1 LSNFSG
7 SVDSVAKPP
16 DDDPFLVAWKQH
28 FTYQAAKKFVAY
40 PLFPLRDLKRDAR
53 AVLRGLIKFLHDYGW
68 WPTERELAMEM
79 EADLAGVVH
88 ICQTLKV
95 MELIERRIFIAKG
108 GGQKKSL
115 AATALGWAALG
126 LKPIE
131 PWIRRPM
138 RLTDRIAHRI
148 TINLADLA
156 SAQQAMEK
164 RDLQVRNRRA
174 KSPRLYPR
182 PD

>member
-1 LSNFSG
+1 
-7 SVDSVAKPP
+7 
-16 DDDPFLVAWKQH
+16 
-28 FTYQAAKKFVAY
+28 
-40 PLFPLRDLKRDAR
+40 
-53 AVLRGLIKFLHDYGW
+53 
-68 WPTERELAMEM
+68 
-79 EADLAGVVH
+79 
-88 ICQTLKV
+88 
-95 MELIERRIFIAKG
+95 
-108 GGQKKSL
+108 
-115 AATALGWAALG
+115 
-126 LKPIE
+126 
-131 PWIRRPM
+131 M